1 MKDQNFLK
9 ILNYIYKQ
17 NDRKL
22 KIFSKYKDL
31 LDLKRKKN
39 FVLFKPKNNFLNLIK
54 IFIFLIKNKVK
65 FKKNFIIFT
74 QVNDVIYGQ
83 NIFPEWA
90 NYYSQKG
97 LSKNL
102 IIWTKNFLLNIYNFK
117 KLKCLLI
124 EKK

>member
-1 MKDQNFLK
+1 MSS

-17 NDRKL
+17 NDKKL

-39 FVLFKPKNNFLNLIK
+39 FFL
-54 IFIFLIKNKVK
+54 
-65 FKKNFIIFT
+65 FT

-97 LSKNL
+97 LTKNL
-102 IIWTKNFLLNIYNFK
+102 IIWIKNFLLNIYNFK